1 MLKKSTLSA
10 VLIAMVA
17 ITSSAVLVVSETTR
31 RDGRTAFAAAPTSQP
46 NLAGLLRQT
55 NRPSEVEPLLR
66 RALAIDEKSYG
77 SDHPEVAT
85 DLNNLAGLLRP
96 SEAEPLFR
104 RALAIDEK
112 SYGPDHPEVATDLNN
127 LAVLLSQTNRPS
139 EAEPLYRRALAI
151 DEKSYGP
158 DHPNVAIR
166 LDNLALL
173 LQGTNRLSEAEPL
186 FGRALAI
193 DEKRYGPDHPTTE
206 RIRTNLRSLQ
216 DSLGGS
222 KGAPFQPQPN
232 VPNQ

>member
-31 RDGRTAFAAAPTSQP
+31 RAGRTAFAAAPTSQP

-85 DLNNLAGLLRP
+85 DLNNLA
-96 SEAEPLFR
+96 
-104 RALAIDEK
+104 
-112 SYGPDHPEVATDLNN
+112 
-127 LAVLLSQTNRPS
+127 VLLSQTNRPS
-139 EAEPLYRRALAI
+139 EAEPLFRRALAI

-186 FGRALAI
+186 FGHALAI
-193 DEKRYGPDHPTTE
+193 DEKSYGPDDPTTE

-222 KGAPFQPQPN
+222 KGAPFRRNRTCQTSKRRAFCGSSLRIT
-232 VPNQ
+232 